1 LADKTFKWDN
11 TALIP
16 DSQEVTFPKEITP
29 EEADVKLKFLEFP
42 KPVLVSFVNEA
53 IDVQF
58 LSAEEGHEGERLPF
72 QEVEPKQ
79 WDMLT
84 KYLAEAVRGEK
95 DQEWFKSLKLTSK
108 GIIALVDLVIK
119 INHLTE
125 IVSSGGNYFM
135 LPTVITVL
143 SEAAK
148 AESGSLTQMMQA

>member
-29 EEADVKLKFLEFP
+29 DKEDVKLKLIEFP
-42 KPVLVSFVNEA
+42 KPVLVNFVNEA

-58 LSAEEGHEGERLPF
+58 INSTEGHEGERLPF
-72 QEVEPKQ
+72 KEVEPKQ
-79 WDMLT
+79 WAMLT

-95 DQEWFKSLKLTSK
+95 DQAWFESLSLTSN
-108 GIIALVDLVIK
+108 GIIALVDLLIK

-148 AESGSLTQMMQA
+148 VESGSLTQMMQA